1 MTTSA
6 PQARPL
12 AEASTPTA
20 LVPLNLIRTDTVLA
34 RFPIHNLAKKGEV
47 HIHITVTNAQGH
59 VDCSWQV
66 FPNPAFGAPRQLAY
80 KLDTLVINKKLD
92 ALGRPLPK
100 LIRLGSAREI
110 GHQLGFSI
118 GQAVKDLRKAAHQN
132 AGTYIIA
139 KLHYTATD
147 GTTRTLEAGFTRYS
161 IIFTGER
168 RPDGTKA
175 DAIYLLLNEP
185 YWEVLNSAPTRPLD
199 YDYLQALPPT
209 AQRCYELISAKLF
222 TALKYG
228 HPYAKLLYSEYCT
241 FAAQQRYTDY
251 DRVKKQMYKVHK
263 PHLTSGYLARVR
275 YEAAHDGAASPDWLM
290 YYVPGPKAHAEY
302 ATCNP
307 SRAARPA
314 AGPQHTEQATTPAPP
329 SAAAATVL
337 PATSSPTVDDTLST
351 QAQALVQHF
360 HQHFHGTVD
369 VVPSARALTQA
380 RALIARYGL
389 EQARYLV
396 DFSVTAA
403 QETDYHPQTFGGIL
417 QYAARARADYA
428 QAHERAAAAE
438 RAREERRRAQADEQL
453 RQQYDAYRAARLA
466 ALRATTPPDVLA
478 AMEQAA
484 AMHFDRDHTSP
495 FGRDLLRRYAMDDA
509 VAAHF
514 QLPSFVEWQ
523 ALSRPPRCC
532 QAPDARRKEDTR
544 CHRPPPTPRPRC
556 GCRCARTRKRPSTP
570 SWTPRRAA

>member
-1 MTTSA
+1 
-6 PQARPL
+6 
-12 AEASTPTA
+12 
-20 LVPLNLIRTDTVLA
+20 VPLNLIRTDTVLA

-47 HIHITVTNAQGH
+47 HIHITITNAQGQ

-118 GQAVKDLRKAAHQN
+118 GKAVKDLRKAAHQN

-168 RPDGTKA
+168 LPDGTKA

-185 YWEVLNSAPTRPLD
+185 YWDVLNSAPTRPLD

-209 AQRCYELISAKLF
+209 AQRCYEIISAKLF

-228 HPYAKLLYSEYCT
+228 HPHAKLLYSEYCT
-241 FAAQQRYTDY
+241 FAAQQRYPDY

-275 YEAAHDGAASPDWLM
+275 YEAAPNGAAAPDWLM
-290 YYVPGPKAHAEY
+290 YYVPGPKAYAEY
-302 ATCNP
+302 AACNP
-307 SRAARPA
+307 RRPAHPA
-314 AGPQHTEQATTPAPP
+314 AGPQPAAQETVPAAPRAVTTPAVPASP
-329 SAAAATVL
+329 SSLA
-337 PATSSPTVDDTLST
+337 DDPLAI
-351 QAQALVQHF
+351 QAHALVQHF
-360 HQHFHGTVD
+360 HQRFHSTSD
-369 VVPSARALTQA
+369 VVPSAKELTQA
-380 RALIARYGL
+380 RTLLTRHGL
-389 EQARYLV
+389 EQARHLV

-403 QETDYHPQTFGGIL
+403 QETGYRPQTFGGIL
-417 QYAARARADYA
+417 QYTARARVAYA
-428 QAHERAAAAE
+428 PAQERAAA
-438 RAREERRRAQADEQL
+438 EERRQYEDE
-453 RQQYDAYRAARLA
+453 RAARLA
-466 ALRATTPPDVLA
+466 QLRATTPPDVLA
-478 AMEQAA
+478 AIEAA
-484 AMHFDRDHTSP
+484 AARQFDRDPTSP
-495 FGRDLLRRYAMDDA
+495 FGRDLLRQYALDDA
-509 VAAHF
+509 VAAHC
-514 QLPSFVEWQ
+514 QLPSWAEWQ
-523 ALSRPPRCC
+523 ATQGRGLR
-532 QAPDARRKEDTR
+532 
-544 CHRPPPTPRPRC
+544 
-556 GCRCARTRKRPSTP
+556 G
-570 SWTPRRAA
+570 

>member
-241 FAAQQRYTDY
+241 FAAQQRYADY
-251 DRVKKQMYKVHK
+251 DHVKKQMYKVHK
-263 PHLTSGYLARVR
+263 PHVTSGYLAKVR
-275 YEAAHDGAASPDWLM
+275 YEATQDGEGHPDWVI

-302 ATCNP
+302 TACNGRSP
-307 SRAARPA
+307 SLTTGAPPHGGRGEETTTPSPA
-314 AGPQHTEQATTPAPP
+314 A
-329 SAAAATVL
+329 
-337 PATSSPTVDDTLST
+337 DDTLT
-351 QAQALVQHF
+351 MQAQALVQYF
-360 HQHFHGTVD
+360 HQRFHGTPD
-369 VVPSARALTQA
+369 VVPSAKELTQA
-380 RALIARYGL
+380 HTLLTRSGL

>member
-6 PQARPL
+6 PPARSP

-47 HIHITVTNAQGH
+47 HIHITVTNAQGQ

-147 GTTRTLEAGFTRYS
+147 GTTRSLEAGFTRYS

-168 RPDGTKA
+168 LPDGTKA

-199 YDYLQALPPT
+199 YDYLQALPPA
-209 AQRCYELISAKLF
+209 AQRCYEIISYKLF

-228 HPYAKLLYSEYCT
+228 HPQAKLLYSEYCT

-251 DRVKKQMYKVHK
+251 DHVKKQMYKVHK
-263 PHLTSGYLARVR
+263 PHVTSGYLAKVR
-275 YEAAHDGAASPDWLM
+275 YEATQDGEGHPDWVIS
-290 YYVPGPKAHAEY
+290 YVPGPKAHAEY
-302 ATCNP
+302 AACNP
-307 SRAARPA
+307 RRPA
-314 AGPQHTEQATTPAPP
+314 RGPLG
-329 SAAAATVL
+329 AAAHPAAPVL
-337 PATSSPTVDDTLST
+337 PCD
-351 QAQALVQHF
+351 
-360 HQHFHGTVD
+360 
-369 VVPSARALTQA
+369 
-380 RALIARYGL
+380 
-389 EQARYLV
+389 
-396 DFSVTAA
+396 
-403 QETDYHPQTFGGIL
+403 
-417 QYAARARADYA
+417 
-428 QAHERAAAAE
+428 
-438 RAREERRRAQADEQL
+438 
-453 RQQYDAYRAARLA
+453 
-466 ALRATTPPDVLA
+466 
-478 AMEQAA
+478 
-484 AMHFDRDHTSP
+484 
-495 FGRDLLRRYAMDDA
+495 
-509 VAAHF
+509 
-514 QLPSFVEWQ
+514 
-523 ALSRPPRCC
+523 
-532 QAPDARRKEDTR
+532 
-544 CHRPPPTPRPRC
+544 
-556 GCRCARTRKRPSTP
+556 
-570 SWTPRRAA
+570 